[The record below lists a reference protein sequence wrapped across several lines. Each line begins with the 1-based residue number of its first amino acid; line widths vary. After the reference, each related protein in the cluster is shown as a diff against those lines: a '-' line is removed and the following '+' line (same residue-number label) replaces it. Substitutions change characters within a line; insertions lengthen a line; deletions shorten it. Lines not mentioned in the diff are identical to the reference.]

1 MPYLTLENILLS
13 LDLEREAN
21 LSLEVEILSVRAT
34 LAFKFLDLERLEMI
48 YLEFLVVDF
57 WKVAS

>member
-57 WKVAS
+57 REVAS